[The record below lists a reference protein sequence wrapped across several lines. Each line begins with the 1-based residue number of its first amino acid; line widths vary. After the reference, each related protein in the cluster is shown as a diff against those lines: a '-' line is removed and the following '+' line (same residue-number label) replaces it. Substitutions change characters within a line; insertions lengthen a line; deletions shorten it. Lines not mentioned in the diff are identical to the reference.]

1 MARAGIVGGWRTDH
15 EDRLSK
21 PLMWNLMREWL
32 TPLKLQDSFVALTV
46 MHMPSLFSAPSLEA
60 SHLQLFS
67 SSVFISSL
75 KKKSLIIFFCVVP
88 KSLKLRLESLHPPS
102 SITSSSSPPKF

>member
-1 MARAGIVGGWRTDH
+1 MARADIVGGWRTDH

-21 PLMWNLMREWL
+21 PLMWNSMREWL

-75 KKKSLIIFFCVVP
+75 KKNL
-88 KSLKLRLESLHPPS
+88 
-102 SITSSSSPPKF
+102 